1 MKSYPM
7 RARARKPFRLP
18 ENQPDLFE
26 WPASRP
32 SPEIESAP
40 RVVRKV
46 ATCFRLPFHHA
57 RLVAELAGFR
67 MEVGNNG

>member
-18 ENQPDLFE
+18 ENQLDLFE
-26 WPASRP
+26 WLALRP

-46 ATCFRLPFHHA
+46 ATFFL
-57 RLVAELAGFR
+57 
-67 MEVGNNG
+67 